1 MTLLLNFL
9 AAVVCTKKINANTK
23 KKHTKISRLLCYI
36 PLFLGIHYVFSV
48 CLCVCVMCI
57 RVSSS
62 QTPIPFN
69 VFSCSSILPQRKP
82 TIVFPFCRAVFFFK
96 LSIIIFFL
104 SILFFLLLS
113 VWQLSIWFFF
123 LHFVSSCRFFLFFF
137 YKNSFS

>member
-48 CLCVCVMCI
+48 CMCVCVMCI

-96 LSIIIFFL
+96 LSIIIFFFSL
-104 SILFFLLLS
+104 LFFIAIRLTIVDL
-113 VWQLSIWFFF
+113 IFFSPF
-123 LHFVSSCRFFLFFF
+123 CIIVSFFFF

>member
-1 MTLLLNFL
+1 MYK
-9 AAVVCTKKINANTK
+9 KKINANTK

-48 CLCVCVMCI
+48 CMCVCVMCI

-96 LSIIIFFL
+96 LSIIIFFFSL
-104 SILFFLLLS
+104 LFFYCYPS
-113 VWQLSIWFFF
+113 DNCRSDFFSPFCIIVSFFF
-123 LHFVSSCRFFLFFF
+123 CFFF